1 MQIITLSVI
10 DFTSLYCLD
19 IVGNNSDPY
28 LSYVAIDRNIVLP
41 TFKSWTE
48 ISIVVRYM

>member
-10 DFTSLYCLD
+10 DFTLLYCLD
-19 IVGNNSDPY
+19 IVGTSDPY
-28 LSYVAIDRNIVLP
+28 ISYVAIDRNIVLP